1 MSFDADRMSP
11 PVHTRSPFGLV
22 CLIAAVIIALANY
35 GYCQEDSG
43 RHPLRESAGVRL
55 PPRSNTAD
63 SSAPTSRKSVSSNGG
78 MWTTVISLVVI
89 VGTLSVVAYWLK
101 PYVGVA
107 RGLPIDAV
115 ELLGRRSIDQK
126 VAIHLVR
133 CGSRVL
139 VLSVSAEG
147 ARTLAEITEPA
158 EAQRLI
164 TACQA
169 PRDGKSFAN
178 SALEAAGAL
187 SRMTSFQG
195 EEPRRG

>member
-11 PVHTRSPFGLV
+11 PLHTRSPLGLV
-22 CLIAAVIIALANY
+22 CLIVAGIIAIASQA
-35 GYCQEDSG
+35 YCQDEAG
-43 RHPLRESAGVRL
+43 RHTVRESAGVRL
-55 PPRSNTAD
+55 PPRSNSPETSP
-63 SSAPTSRKSVSSNGG
+63 SSPRKTVSSNGG
-78 MWTTVISLVVI
+78 MWTTVISLIVI

-101 PYVGVA
+101 PYVGAA

-139 VLSVSAEG
+139 VLGVSAEG
-147 ARTLAEITEPA
+147 ARTLAEITEPT
-158 EAQRLI
+158 EVQRMI

-169 PRDGKSFAN
+169 PRESKSFAN
-178 SALEAAGAL
+178 SALEAAGTL
-187 SRMTSFQG
+187 SRMASFQS
-195 EEPRRG
+195 EDNRRG